1 MGSRSNGLSCPMVA
15 RIPLHKLASRICTHN
30 DVGKEHGVLAPH
42 TEISNESG
50 RLAITE
56 IMTNVFRTV
65 MATSP
70 QDLLPIVYLAANRVA
85 PPHEG
90 VELGIGD
97 AAIIKALAEAT
108 GRKEA
113 AVKIEYK
120 VRVQGSLGKGVKGS

>member
-1 MGSRSNGLSCPMVA
+1 MTNATQHRYTAILSVCISVPVLIFREELTYELGLPTSLC
-15 RIPLHKLASRICTHN
+15 S
-30 DVGKEHGVLAPH
+30 
-42 TEISNESG
+42 EISNESG

-97 AAIIKALAEAT
+97 AAIIKALAEAA

-113 AVKIEYK
+113 MVKSEYK
-120 VRVQGSLGKGVKGS
+120 VRATI

>member
-1 MGSRSNGLSCPMVA
+1 MPTSLCS
-15 RIPLHKLASRICTHN
+15 
-30 DVGKEHGVLAPH
+30 
-42 TEISNESG
+42 EISNESG

-97 AAIIKALAEAT
+97 AAIIKALAEAA

-113 AVKIEYK
+113 MVKSEYK
-120 VRVQGSLGKGVKGS
+120 VRATIPL

>member
-1 MGSRSNGLSCPMVA
+1 MTNATQHRYTAILSVCISVPVLIFREELTYELGLPTSLC
-15 RIPLHKLASRICTHN
+15 S
-30 DVGKEHGVLAPH
+30 
-42 TEISNESG
+42 EISNESG

-97 AAIIKALAEAT
+97 AAIIKALAEAA

-113 AVKIEYK
+113 MVKSEYK
-120 VRVQGSLGKGVKGS
+120 VRATIPL